1 MTSFIVLSFLFF
13 YIFLNGVACFVFVM
27 YNVTQG
33 LNGSAFVIDNLKIN
47 DCVQTGAI
55 DYSLIDQRLIIVSLT
70 LLFIQVAR
78 YVLFKLINRN
88 YNKNKIDLKQ
98 YQHKIELLEFFDNIS
113 FPLILFCLMV
123 IFHLF

>member
-1 MTSFIVLSFLFF
+1 
-13 YIFLNGVACFVFVM
+13 M
-27 YNVTQG
+27 YNVTQS
-33 LNGSAFVIDNLKIN
+33 LNGSTFVIDNLKIN
-47 DCVQTGAI
+47 ECVQTGAI

-70 LLFIQVAR
+70 LLFIQIAR

-113 FPLILFCLMV
+113 LPLILFCLMV